1 MTDENSERV
10 QKLNERIADWDA
22 EHQHEMQLK
31 IEAQENLQDTLAL
44 SVHVAA
50 VSSIPS
56 AIWIICW
63 AVVTSVNT
71 TTAFQ
76 IMTSLGALVIF
87 GIILAGAARAS
98 GLLAHWWFHRSLI
111 QERLAATVCSLLA
124 AALLFG
130 WVMVFAKW

>member
-50 VSSIPS
+50 VSS

-71 TTAFQ
+71 PTAFQ